1 MMLTIDLP
9 AEIEI
14 RLQEAADSVG
24 KTTESCIR
32 EAILGYLEDMEDLYA
47 AQREYA
53 AIQSGESDTVPLH
66 KVMEDYGMEY

>member
-14 RLQEAADSVG
+14 RLQENVG
-24 KTTESCIR
+24 KTTESCVR